1 VSVARERAGN
11 EEVGEM
17 TAKSSKRTREPRRT
31 VTRSPAHPPF
41 TRIYP
46 PQPAAIEEF
55 EREHMGI
62 AAKE

>member
-1 VSVARERAGN
+1 
-11 EEVGEM
+11 M

-41 TRIYP
+41 TRIYS

>member
-1 VSVARERAGN
+1 MA
-11 EEVGEM
+11 
-17 TAKSSKRTREPRRT
+17 AKSSKRTSETGRT

-41 TRIYP
+41 IRIYSS
-46 PQPAAIEEF
+46 QPAAIDEF